1 MNELNFDFS
10 SQTRI
15 FSYLQ
20 YKLHKSL
27 VVSGLFYVEI
37 QNWKK
42 VWLLNA
48 VIFKLK
54 GFAILTFLTDL
65 AVIVY
70 YLVVGLKSHLRVLGY
85 FETSH

>member
-1 MNELNFDFS
+1 MCK
-10 SQTRI
+10 
-15 FSYLQ
+15 
-20 YKLHKSL
+20 YKI
-27 VVSGLFYVEI
+27 E
-37 QNWKK
+37 KK
-42 VWLLNA
+42 VLLLNA

-85 FETSH
+85 FEPSH